1 MLFRS
6 SRGRGLA
13 SSLVDTFRLT
23 RDPSEKDVARLVL
36 LGIPAKNALNRLL
49 ESEET
54 GMKSLVTYV
63 ASESGLSAR
72 DAGRR
77 AERLS
82 VTFERWARLKE
93 RRRLEQRVLELRG
106 HMVSAILGPVMAF
119 LSSLAPFVMSF
130 QFLSGAPAPSSGF
143 VVYAAGAMT
152 IASSAFLGSFFS
164 TGRRYIDPIVAGI
177 AFAVALQMTAPIASV
192 QPPSFVGIK

>member
-1 MLFRS
+1 M
-6 SRGRGLA
+6 A
-13 SSLVDTFRLT
+13 SSLVDTFRLS

-130 QFLSGAPAPSSGF
+130 QFLSAAPAPSGGF
-143 VVYAAGAMT
+143 VVYAAFAMT

-164 TGRRYIDPIVAGI
+164 TRRRYIDPVVAGI
-177 AFAVALQMTAPIASV
+177 TFAVALQMTAPIANV
-192 QPPSFVGIK
+192 PPPSLWAIK

>member
-1 MLFRS
+1 MQREWSCSGTPQRRRS
-6 SRGRGLA
+6 SSLPQRSPQTRFQKPSSRWSPGKREASRGRGLA

-106 HMVSAILGPVMAF
+106 HMVSAILGPVMAC
-119 LSSLAPFVMSF
+119 
-130 QFLSGAPAPSSGF
+130 
-143 VVYAAGAMT
+143 
-152 IASSAFLGSFFS
+152 
-164 TGRRYIDPIVAGI
+164 
-177 AFAVALQMTAPIASV
+177 
-192 QPPSFVGIK
+192 